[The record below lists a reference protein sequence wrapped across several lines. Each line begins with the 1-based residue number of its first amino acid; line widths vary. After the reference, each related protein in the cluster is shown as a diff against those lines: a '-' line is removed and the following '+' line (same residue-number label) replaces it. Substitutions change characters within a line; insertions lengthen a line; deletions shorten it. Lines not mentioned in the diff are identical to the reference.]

1 MASCAKRE
9 ARSSESCRVSLPT
22 AVAIEWSL
30 RIPRVCC
37 ESDIGKV
44 SEGVLL
50 CKKMRRTGKK
60 RLPHLDQVEVVRR
73 VKMDDSI
80 YGRN

>member
-1 MASCAKRE
+1 M
-9 ARSSESCRVSLPT
+9 SLPT

-44 SEGVLL
+44 SEGGSAMQ
-50 CKKMRRTGKK
+50 KKRRTGKK
-60 RLPHLDQVEVVRR
+60 KIAALGPSRSDEEGE
-73 VKMDDSI
+73 D
-80 YGRN
+80 G